1 MEETNQEKQIIN
13 DQDTIKSTIGRS
25 HMAPTEYTYVL
36 KCIIGIEFLCLLD
49 KEKNNFMG
57 NLDNPKGPPY
67 IVNGYNKVNDTDIWV
82 INQEKQGYYYLWF
95 KTKSDAENLY
105 NYVYEKKALREK
117 KTVNPIYKFTKTGWQ
132 QLNTYSGREV
142 DDLIGYQD
150 YLNTV
155 NKDLSNYKKYLDF
168 LKKIGEGHRTL
179 NYLLYGPPG
188 TGKTTI
194 IKTLATMHN
203 LPIYIVNPTLM
214 DNVSASTLLNPKT
227 STHTNRII
235 LFEDF
240 DRYLK
245 EGKYSMSEILNE
257 LDGVESTEGCIRFF
271 TCNDVEEIYK
281 HDALINRMSA
291 KFEFNYPTI
300 DDFKAKLNRFLTF
313 WSTNDLTK
321 LDDQTKSSNSTTQE
335 NWLSI
340 NEEKISQFIKLFD
353 ERNNLMAETKGYKLT
368 LRPFSNYI
376 IRYLFDENCMDQL
389 IENINELIK

>member
-1 MEETNQEKQIIN
+1 
-13 DQDTIKSTIGRS
+13 
-25 HMAPTEYTYVL
+25 
-36 KCIIGIEFLCLLD
+36 
-49 KEKNNFMG
+49 
-57 NLDNPKGPPY
+57 
-67 IVNGYNKVNDTDIWV
+67 
-82 INQEKQGYYYLWF
+82 
-95 KTKSDAENLY
+95 
-105 NYVYEKKALREK
+105 
-117 KTVNPIYKFTKTGWQ
+117 
-132 QLNTYSGREV
+132 
-142 DDLIGYQD
+142 
-150 YLNTV
+150 
-155 NKDLSNYKKYLDF
+155 
-168 LKKIGEGHRTL
+168 
-179 NYLLYGPPG
+179 
-188 TGKTTI
+188 
-194 IKTLATMHN
+194 MHN

-340 NEEKISQFIKLFD
+340 NEEKISQF
-353 ERNNLMAETKGYKLT
+353 
-368 LRPFSNYI
+368 
-376 IRYLFDENCMDQL
+376 
-389 IENINELIK
+389 